1 MQGILGP
8 SIPGRRHAYPLNC
21 SDGPLVTVSLLDL
34 GSAKEDLSR
43 SQRRFL
49 GLLSSAIHKK
59 KVPVTVT
66 TDPQQADYTA
76 QFQAKASD
84 GTLLQG
90 ILSSLG
96 QGGNDIKSF
105 NEVVMTIVEARSKDV
120 VFSYTCRKVSQNM
133 GASSALAT
141 SVAECLAKH
150 WKDSIH

>member
-1 MQGILGP
+1 MRIR
-8 SIPGRRHAYPLNC
+8 SIA
-21 SDGPLVTVSLLDL
+21 VT
-34 GSAKEDLSR
+34 
-43 SQRRFL
+43 
-49 GLLSSAIHKK
+49 GLLLLFPFLILAQQKKIYLDPNDDFSAYFSSAIHKK

-84 GTLLQG
+84 GTFLQG

-133 GASSALAT
+133 GGSSALAT

>member
-1 MQGILGP
+1 MRIRT
-8 SIPGRRHAYPLNC
+8 IV
-21 SDGPLVTVSLLDL
+21 VT
-34 GSAKEDLSR
+34 
-43 SQRRFL
+43 
-49 GLLSSAIHKK
+49 GLLLLLPALIFAQQKRIYLNPNDDFSSYFSAAMQKK

-66 TDPQQADYTA
+66 TDPQRADYTA

-84 GTLLQG
+84 GTLLDG
-90 ILSSLG
+90 ILTSLG
-96 QGGNDIKSF
+96 KSGDNIKSF
-105 NEVVMTIVEARSKDV
+105 NEVVMTIVDARSKDV